1 MRHKLLPQRRL
12 TPPTRSW
19 RPQRAEI
26 GWKDVKEYES
36 RLRKQFNMFSC
47 LPPNTSGYFQILCG
61 FACLRWSVTAVTF
74 LNYESNNTE
83 NIGFDKKI
91 KKKKNQSKQKKQTR
105 KPKPRKKQEKNKKK
119 TKKNKNKS
127 KKNQNLHFPQFW
139 FFFCFFLV
147 FFLFLPVDL
156 FFWWFCFCF
165 CFCFFLFFYFFA
177 KIHFLCSTRGHN
189 SWINNVH
196 TCFSASGFR
205 QLRAI
210 MIAYY
215 YHYY

>member
-91 KKKKNQSKQKKQTR
+91 KKTKKNKTRANKKNKLENQN
-105 KPKPRKKQEKNKKK
+105 QGKNKKK
-119 TKKNKNKS
+119 TKKNK
-127 KKNQNLHFPQFW
+127 KKQKKIKTCIFRS
-139 FFFCFFLV
+139 FFLIIFFV
-147 FFLFLPVDL
+147 FFLFFSCFFSVSSCRFVFLVIL
-156 FFWWFCFCF
+156 FLFL
-165 CFCFFLFFYFFA
+165 FLFFFV
-177 KIHFLCSTRGHN
+177 FLMFC
-189 SWINNVH
+189 
-196 TCFSASGFR
+196 
-205 QLRAI
+205 
-210 MIAYY
+210 
-215 YHYY
+215 